1 MAKEENKSA
10 ITPPI
15 KKNTVNK
22 WTKQL
27 RAYDD
32 AVNPEYDSYSAE
44 NCNYTP
50 SPYFN
55 YIFANKSHG
64 IPKNASVL
72 FFSEQKAGKSLTIYA
87 IALQQ
92 QREDDA
98 WRDPKTGAPMDQD
111 KKRQQIVFNTEL
123 RGQLQYDV
131 FPEIDM
137 GRLTVY
143 DTNSPKEIFDR
154 TDTDIR
160 AMVQDGMNLGLLA
173 IDSLSNI
180 MGVKRE
186 NAESAADHLVGDHAL
201 TVQIGLSKLIP
212 FCKRNKIMLIGTS
225 QMRGNLDAGKYGPK
239 EKMEASWA
247 VKHGFEYFVS
257 LKRAGAAEDKA
268 DIEGKTFEDDIK
280 DARDNK
286 HITGHKIFVK
296 MEASSLGPQGRA
308 GVFTMDYQKGIINQH
323 EEIFF
328 LGKSTGVI
336 TTPNN
341 RTYTYGGQSYNGK
354 KEMAFAIRDDKK
366 LADAIMAEVKKLD
379 A

>member
-1 MAKEENKSA
+1 MAKQSEAKETPKKVENK
-10 ITPPI
+10 
-15 KKNTVNK
+15 
-22 WTKQL
+22 WLKQL

-32 AVNPEYDSYSAE
+32 AVNPDYDSYAPE
-44 NCNYTP
+44 NCLYTP

-55 YIFANKSHG
+55 WIFANKSHG

-72 FFSEQKAGKSLTIYA
+72 FFSEQKAGKSLSIYA
-87 IALQQ
+87 MVLEM
-92 QREDDA
+92 QR
-98 WRDPKTGAPMDQD
+98 RDPEGIA
-111 KKRQQIVFNTEL
+111 IIFNTEL
-123 RGQLQYDV
+123 RGQLQGGV
-131 FPEIDM
+131 FPELDQSRMII
-137 GRLTVY
+137 Y
-143 DTNSPKEIFDR
+143 DTNLPKEIFDR
-154 TDTDIR
+154 VENDIQ
-160 AMVQDGMNLGLLA
+160 AMVQDGMPLRILA
-173 IDSLSNI
+173 IDSISNI
-180 MGVKRE
+180 MGVKRQ
-186 NAESAADHLVGDHAL
+186 NAESAEDHLVGDHAL

-286 HITGHKIFVK
+286 LITGHKIYVK
-296 MEASSLGPQGRA
+296 MEASSLGPQGRS
-308 GVFTMDYQKGIINQH
+308 GVFTMDYEKGIINQH

-341 RTYTYGGQSYNGK
+341 RTYYYKDQQFNGK
-354 KEMAFAIRDDKK
+354 KETALAIKADIK
-366 LADAIMAEVKKLD
+366 LAESILTDVRRLD
-379 A
+379 E